1 MAEENTNPPVETQAQ
16 PAEQPMMKFSD
27 LEALVDQ
34 NEGQPQEDKGIE
46 NVGQEQPPVEQA
58 GQVVEDPVAK
68 LLSETGFKSVEELAR
83 SQKEGHATITK
94 LSQERAALQ
103 RDMEALANF
112 PQMLAQQVQ
121 NRPQSPVQQ
130 QPQGQPDS
138 LTLELFKDMAPF
150 MDQLIEQRLME
161 KAPLIV
167 DQKLSMKELGSKV
180 QAKRAENPEEFDDLR
195 PIMQNILR
203 ERPQYEAHPDGLNVI
218 YEMAKQARDNRIANI
233 TSKIFGEDI
242 PLDKLREA
250 MKMVMAGQSVQQQQ
264 PQQQVQPVA
273 PSGYVPPSSANTP
286 PMTQRPTNFDSEISS
301 RMKGKLS
308 PQTVDEITD
317 LWWQKVMTGTPTE
330 NTNRRSR

>member
-1 MAEENTNPPVETQAQ
+1 MAEENTSPPVETQAQ
-16 PAEQPMMKFSD
+16 PTEQPMMKFAD
-27 LEALVDQ
+27 LEALAEQ
-34 NEGQPQEDKGIE
+34 NTGQPQEDKGSE
-46 NVGQEQPPVEQA
+46 NVGQEQPPEAQA

-112 PQMLAQQVQ
+112 PQMLAQQAQ
-121 NRPQSPVQQ
+121 NRPQVQQ
-130 QPQGQPDS
+130 PPQGQPDS
-138 LTLELFKDMAPF
+138 LTVELFKDMAPF
-150 MDQLIEQRLME
+150 VDQLIEQRLME

-167 DQKLSMKELGSKV
+167 DQKLNMKELGSKV
-180 QAKRAENPEEFDDLR
+180 NAKRAENPEEFDDLR

-203 ERPQYEAHPDGLNVI
+203 ERPQYEAHPDGLNVV
-218 YEMAKQARDNRIANI
+218 YEMAKQVRDSRIANI

-242 PLDKLREA
+242 PLDKFREA
-250 MKMVMAGQSVQQQQ
+250 VKMVMNGQTAQ
-264 PQQQVQPVA
+264 PAQTQPPVN

-317 LWWQKVMTGTPTE
+317 LWWQKVTTGTPTE
-330 NTNRRSR
+330 NMNRPRR